1 MLNMTRRWMALTV
14 LATAMSAGGALE
26 AAAAPPSPSDCAT
39 LRLHGRRTEALACYQ
54 SLTLTADP
62 YLRAEGDWGLEL
74 YQDAN
79 NEFRAALAR
88 DDRNAHYR
96 VRWGR
101 LLHERF
107 NNADAAK
114 LFAEAIERDPR
125 SAEAYLGL
133 ALVGADN
140 FDRKAQANAE
150 KALELDP

>member
-1 MLNMTRRWMALTV
+1 MINIIRRCALTAV
-14 LATAMSAGGALE
+14 LAAAMSAGSGLE
-26 AAAAPPSPSDCAT
+26 AVAATPSPSDCAT

-79 NEFRAALAR
+79 NEFSAAVARA
-88 DDRNAHYR
+88 DGNAHYR

-107 NNADAAK
+107 NNAEASK
-114 LFAEAIERDPR
+114 LFTEALARDAR
-125 SAEAYLGL
+125 NAGACLGL
-133 ALVGADN
+133 PRGGAD
-140 FDRKAQANAE
+140 
-150 KALELDP
+150 